1 MRYLT
6 LLFAALLA
14 GAAFLNG
21 CTASPD
27 SSDVNETP
35 IPVAATVV
43 PPDSLNVV
51 TGQTIYVPAYSELYY
66 ADSDSTWNLTITLAV
81 HNTDLENPIY
91 ITSVRYYNND
101 GALVREYVPA
111 AHQLSALATQSY
123 VIERLDRSGGV
134 GANFI
139 VEWVAET
146 AATAPIVEA
155 VMIST
160 ERQQG
165 LSLIT
170 PGRVI
175 DQVDAP

>member
-1 MRYLT
+1 LISS
-6 LLFAALLA
+6 LA
-14 GAAFLNG
+14 IGTFLSG
-21 CTASPD
+21 CTSA
-27 SSDVNETP
+27 SSDPSETP
-35 IPVAATVV
+35 DIDEATVV
-43 PPDSLNVV
+43 PLDTLDVV

-66 ADSDSTWNLTITLAV
+66 ADTDNTWNFTITLAV
-81 HNTDLENPIY
+81 HNADLRNPIY

-101 GALVREYVPA
+101 GILVREYVPA

-123 VIERLDRSGGV
+123 VIESIDRSGGV

-146 AATAPIVEA
+146 DATPPIVEA

-160 ERQQG
+160 ARQQG
-165 LSLIT
+165 LSLIS

-175 DQVDAP
+175 DEVGSP